1 MPQDKQAM
9 PGRWRV
15 IGLVAV
21 LCGAYMISQFLRSS
35 TGVIAP
41 ELSRDLQLA
50 PGGLGVL
57 SGAFFFSFA
66 LAQIPV
72 GLMLDRYGARNSMV
86 VLMIFAIVGCVIF
99 ARADGLL
106 GLGSGR
112 VMMGVGCACLLMGPL
127 MIYTRW
133 FPADRFATLSGIQI
147 AAGTLGVLLA
157 TTPLAA
163 VSEWIG
169 WRGAFWALA
178 VITALMALLVLGT
191 VRNAPAQELQPPR
204 PRESLLQSMRG
215 LGAVLRNPA
224 LPYIF
229 ALQFVAYGAMISVL
243 GLWGAPFLN
252 DVYGLDGPGRG
263 NILLLMSIA
272 VALGMLFWGPL
283 DRRMNSR
290 KRPILLGGAG
300 SASALLLLALA
311 PGSGLVPITGLFII
325 LGFCNGYTAI
335 SLAHGRSIFPDALV
349 GRGITLLNMG
359 NMAGAGLLQFLAG
372 LIIGQFVPPGA
383 PAPVAAYQLVFGFL
397 ALSLIAALLFYR
409 RIADCPP
416 NSTI

>member
-1 MPQDKQAM
+1 MPHDNNAM
-9 PGRWRV
+9 PARWRV

-50 PGGLGVL
+50 PGALGML

-72 GLMLDRYGARNSMV
+72 GLMLDRYGARNSMA
-86 VLMIFAIVGCVIF
+86 VLMVFAIVGCVIF
-99 ARADGLL
+99 ARADGLSAL
-106 GLGSGR
+106 GGGR
-112 VMMGVGCACLLMGPL
+112 VLMGIGCACLLMGPL

-163 VSEWIG
+163 ISEWIG
-169 WRGAFWALA
+169 WRGAFWGLAL
-178 VITALMALLVLGT
+178 ITAFMAALVLGT
-191 VRNAPAQELQPPR
+191 VRDVPAHLPQPR
-204 PRESLLQSMRG
+204 RSRESLGESFRG
-215 LGAVLRNPA
+215 LGTVLRNPS

-243 GLWGAPFLN
+243 GLWGGPFLN
-252 DVYGLDGPGRG
+252 DIYGLDGPGRG
-263 NILLLMSIA
+263 NILLLMSVA
-272 VALGMLFWGPL
+272 VAVGMLFWGPL

-300 SASALLLLALA
+300 SATALLLLALL
-311 PGSGLVPITGLFII
+311 PRSGLVPVTVLFVV

-359 NMAGAGLLQFLAG
+359 NMAGAGLLQFVAG
-372 LIIGQFVPPGA
+372 LIIGRFVPPGT
-383 PAPVAAYQLVFGFL
+383 PAPVVAYQFVFGFL

-409 RIADCPP
+409 RIDDCPP
-416 NSTI
+416 NAAN